1 MANTI
6 RASKN
11 TFSGGLV
18 MDLSP
23 DNTPN
28 EVLTSALNATL
39 VTFNGNEMSL
49 QNDMGNG
56 RVETARLPD
65 GYIPVGTCEF
75 GDIIYI
81 VSYNPLTNKSQ
92 IGCFPSPERNIST
105 EEIGSTGQTLSV
117 NDFQILNNG
126 TPTGKLKTNSVK
138 KILYDNK
145 LNPGDKFIIYDKNK
159 ALYKSPYITDLGN
172 TSHEYGTFPK
182 LLRIHVVAIED
193 GGKIV
198 YLDSTLRWYNK
209 YSSGYKDY
217 FMNEVVNTVDLKPD
231 IDSYR
236 NMLSSGYSVFQSK
249 VSGKLALLI
258 ELEKIKGFSCTYN
271 TYASIRE
278 HSTQNKTFKNCK
290 VYWNISW
297 ETEDVNINP
306 SYIVLTESEMTGTTP
321 TLAGKVGY
329 YSGSDGTY
337 QLEFQNYN
345 MTLPEKYPNSDYWW
359 KNISLGYDMSSNGTY
374 ATFIGSNTDGESGQK
389 SYQVHLNNFIN
400 TVISSPTIEDEEYPE
415 NNKYAYQG
423 QSLQKLN
430 VERVSDTDNNSA
442 SVYRSYPRIEND
454 KGYYYI
460 NATQAEYDGTNLR
473 FYTQSSENGERM
485 VIPSYSIPDDIVNNY
500 FHNGV
505 YKEFAEFVI
514 PIKQQIDNIE
524 FTPDISNLIYHYQ
537 ITPAMPYGLLNEY
550 AIDGYIDF
558 SKLGSGKIDL
568 TGWRYF
574 NTENTSTLT
583 MNLDA
588 YIEDNMGIA
597 EVVLEFYDNQGF
609 AAGYHI
615 TNRESFAGQFT
626 EYIPLNAIAQNYKL
640 SNYDSNNAQKI
651 HAGQVLT
658 SLEGVTQAI
667 RLDNGK
673 PVKLYIYNNKAYTD
687 ANHTNEYN
695 LTIYSND
702 CGSLY
707 SNVLYLVKIIVK
719 YCPYNALGELD
730 SMDSSKFKYFYRWY
744 WTNTMYNQYYYN
756 TTDFDVLKFNLT
768 LDLQA
773 KYSSNEYYKYNKFT
787 YSPYYQD
794 IINNG
799 DELYKALSANVQVI
813 SSAKQNEEYKNNLQV
828 SLSPGLQQDFNTFSL
843 RRSDTNTPGY
853 AEEYVSVDVIT
864 NGGQYVENTP
874 DKVEIKHAGEGVM
887 ISNIIQPI
895 SNEDTNLITNDNNV
909 NLSYVGNTLRN
920 TLTNYMNLPE
930 ASNPSELWNNDNSY
944 QKYKNY
950 FNIKFDNQTQ
960 EGIYGDTTEQYIS
973 YKNNIVQFENKTYVT
988 KQLKEI
994 YNNNHLDMCVN
1005 IVHYSKYLP
1014 LKSIGSSGYNAMV
1027 PLIQNESD
1035 LTQYGLTLCTHNPN
1049 DPESRHI
1056 GISNML
1062 IMRWWND
1069 CDGTEGH
1076 FYVWRLPLYH
1086 DSSGYWY
1093 DQNHNGEWITDYG
1106 YPKPFSIYAN
1116 NTKHQF
1122 YEYNNTQWYNLMES
1136 TPGFILTGFSP
1147 PQKNYD
1153 EGGVYINQNNIAEGS
1168 ATNFSW
1174 SYYSQY
1180 ITNSEDYTPPIGNRL
1195 CREWKDNLLYWTG
1208 EPGLENPYAAF
1219 VNLSYQGD
1227 KKNAFHFLNNWAI
1240 VSRNTCIHRFAPH
1253 ARWGYTNGQPNYPPY
1268 PWHIGDAL
1276 ASVLANIYVYAQGG
1290 TQQVTY
1296 DSDIMYLSDN
1306 YTTFTKDIVYKMY
1319 VNTADIDQKSLINI
1333 SGMHYNEYI
1342 LAVYNNFEE
1351 NNNYTIEQLSDA
1363 LNDYK
1368 NTISID
1374 NIDVKLQTIIK
1385 NCPLQLKVNYI
1396 VPEFGLLGNKGTTKT
1411 IAYPIYSN
1419 PVEIDSQISPDTLY
1433 YIKTQNGKKYAQ
1445 VLDSG
1450 FTPQFC
1456 NQFSIDN
1463 GKLRANATWINNITL
1478 PDVYS
1483 TFSYTDGTLKI
1494 NKSTAPASGQCLSL
1508 TTKEEGWYTIY
1519 DIYKNDSIFPYMK
1532 LW

>member
-11 TFSGGLV
+11 TFNGGLV

-105 EEIGSTGQTLSV
+105 EEIGSMGQELSAG
-117 NDFQILNNG
+117 DFQVLNNSG
-126 TPTGKLKTNSVK
+126 DPTGILKANSVK
-138 KILYDNK
+138 KILYDNR

-159 ALYKSPYITDLGN
+159 ALYNSPYITDLGN

-278 HSTQNKTFKNCK
+278 HSTPNKTFKNCK

-337 QLEFQNYN
+337 QLEFQKYN
-345 MTLPEKYPNSDYWW
+345 MILPEKYPNSDYWW
-359 KNISLGYDMSSNGTY
+359 KNISLGYDMSSKGTY
-374 ATFIGSNTDGESGQK
+374 ATFIGSNIDGKSEQK
-389 SYQVHLNNFIN
+389 SYQVHLSNFIN
-400 TVISSPTIEDEEYPE
+400 TVISSPTIEDEEYPK
-415 NNKYAYQG
+415 NNKYAYKG

-430 VERVSDTDNNSA
+430 VERVSDTNNNSA

-460 NATQAEYDGTNLR
+460 NATQAEYNGTNLR

-537 ITPAMPYGLLNEY
+537 ITPAMPYGLLSEY

-574 NTENTSTLT
+574 NTANTSTLT

-588 YIEDNMGIA
+588 YVEENMGIA
-597 EVVLEFYDNQGF
+597 EIAIEFYDNQGF

-615 TNRESFAGQFT
+615 INKESFSGQFT
-626 EYIPLNAIAQNYKL
+626 EYIPFNGYTSSYKL
-640 SNYDSNNAQKI
+640 NNYDSNNIKRI
-651 HAGQVLT
+651 HAGAPLAST
-658 SLEGVTQAI
+658 EGITQAVG
-667 RLDNGK
+667 LGNNGK
-673 PVKLYIYNNKAYTD
+673 AVQVYINGNSKYTLGTNDKHVDYTGDLYND
-687 ANHTNEYN
+687 
-695 LTIYSND
+695 D
-702 CGSLY
+702 CGTLY
-707 SNVLYLVKIIVK
+707 SNILYLVKITVK
-719 YCPYNALGELD
+719 YCPYNSLGELD
-730 SMDSSKFKYFYRWY
+730 SLDNSKFVYFYRWY

-756 TTDFDVLKFNLT
+756 TQDFDELKFNLT

-773 KYSSNEYYKYNKFT
+773 NYSSTSSYVYVKDKYGPST
-787 YSPYYQD
+787 
-794 IINNG
+794 INVTRDAG
-799 DELYKALSANVQVI
+799 ELYKGLSTTYQIITSKKI
-813 SSAKQNEEYKNNLQV
+813 SYGGNNIFDDNLQV
-828 SLSPGLQQDFNTFSL
+828 TLSPGLNEDFNTFSL
-843 RRSDTNTPGY
+843 RRADEGQSPNY
-853 AEEYVSVDVIT
+853 AETAINVDIVT
-864 NGGQYVENTP
+864 DGDNYVENSP
-874 DKVEIKHAGEGVM
+874 EIVDIEHAGDAIM
-887 ISNIIQPI
+887 SSNTIQPI
-895 SNEDTNLITNDNNV
+895 VDNNF
-909 NLSYVGNTLRN
+909 NLSYIGSNLRN
-920 TLTNYMNLPE
+920 KINSKLDLE
-930 ASNPSELWNNDNSY
+930 AANGAQEMWKNDQSY
-944 QKYKNY
+944 SLYKNQSSITIGRKENNTGTY
-950 FNIKFDNQTQ
+950 SNDSNQ
-960 EGIYGDTTEQYIS
+960 YLS
-973 YKNNIVQFENKTYVT
+973 YKNEAKAFEGKNYVR
-988 KQLKEI
+988 KQLSEI
-994 YNNNHLDMCVN
+994 YNNHYVGIYAKL
-1005 IVHYSKYLP
+1005 IHYSKYIPVKSTASGGYKSLIP
-1014 LKSIGSSGYNAMV
+1014 LVST
-1027 PLIQNESD
+1027 ESD
-1035 LTQYGLTLCTHNPN
+1035 LTQYGLCLTKRPNGDLSVGVSTLLTMNF
-1049 DPESRHI
+1049 
-1056 GISNML
+1056 
-1062 IMRWWND
+1062 WND
-1069 CDGTEGH
+1069 SNGTEGH
-1076 FYVWRLPLYH
+1076 VRVYRYVMNTGNA
-1086 DSSGYWY
+1086 DTGGGWY
-1093 DQNHNGEWITDYG
+1093 EYSNVNWEADYG
-1106 YPKPFSIYAN
+1106 YPDDFSIYSGSSR
-1116 NTKHQF
+1116 HQF
-1122 YEYNNTQWYNLMES
+1122 YDYNRTDWENFINA
-1136 TPGFILTGFSP
+1136 TPGFSLVTFYPPDKDKYSYDGFHFNTTNCERTNWANFGWDFSRLYQYNDILIPGRIRKGKDLSP
-1147 PQKNYD
+1147 DYD
-1153 EGGVYINQNNIAEGS
+1153 
-1168 ATNFSW
+1168 
-1174 SYYSQY
+1174 
-1180 ITNSEDYTPPIGNRL
+1180 RKL
-1195 CREWKDNLLYWTG
+1195 
-1208 EPGLENPYAAF
+1208 
-1219 VNLSYQGD
+1219 VNLAYQGD
-1227 KKNAFHFLNNWAI
+1227 KKDAYHFLNNWAV
-1240 VSRNTCIHRFAPH
+1240 VSGWTDQH
-1253 ARWGYTNGQPNYPPY
+1253 AFVNNGQGYPPY
-1268 PWHIGDAL
+1268 PWCIGEAL
-1276 ASVLANIYVYAQGG
+1276 ASMLASIYIQRSGG
-1290 TQQVTY
+1290 TMDYTY
-1296 DSDIMYLSDN
+1296 DSDVIYLANN
-1306 YTTFTKDIVYKMY
+1306 YTTYTKDIIYKMY

-1374 NIDVKLQTIIK
+1374 NIDVKLQTMIK
-1385 NCPLQLKVNYI
+1385 NCPLQLRVNYI
-1396 VPEFGLLGNKGTTKT
+1396 TPDFGSLGNKGTLQTK
-1411 IAYPIYSN
+1411 AFPIYGDPINVSTQTEPN
-1419 PVEIDSQISPDTLY
+1419 TLY
-1433 YIKTQNGKKYAQ
+1433 YIRNYGGENYAQ
-1445 VLDSG
+1445 VLDSEFIPDFYWG
-1450 FTPQFC
+1450 IH
-1456 NQFSIDN
+1456 SES
-1463 GKLRANATWINNITL
+1463 GKLRATSKDTTNYNNIQC
-1478 PDVYS
+1478 PNIYK
-1483 TFSYTDGTLKI
+1483 TFEYVDGVLKI
-1494 NKSTAPASGQCLSL
+1494 SKSTVPASGQCYSIA
-1508 TTKEEGWYTIY
+1508 TKEDGWYTIF
-1519 DIYKNDSIFPYMK
+1519 DIYKNDVVFPY
-1532 LW
+1532 LRPF